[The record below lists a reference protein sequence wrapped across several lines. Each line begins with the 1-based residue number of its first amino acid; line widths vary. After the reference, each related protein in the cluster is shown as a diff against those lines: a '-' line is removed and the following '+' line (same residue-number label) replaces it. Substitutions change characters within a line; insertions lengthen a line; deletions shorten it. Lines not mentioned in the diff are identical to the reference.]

1 MSPQQKEF
9 IKDLVGCVAIFAT
22 LILTLFIIHGS
33 GG

>member
-9 IKDLVGCVAIFAT
+9 ISALVGCVAIFAT
-22 LILTLFIIHGS
+22 LILTLFIIHGF